1 LSKVGPSTQEGVVQ
15 ATNPPLDV
23 VVADDRLV
31 SHAGV
36 ALLAELADRLGLSS
50 SLDRFVGG
58 RGRTGRHPLARVL
71 RDLIVMLA
79 DGGDCL
85 SDLRLL
91 GGCSALL
98 GPVASI
104 PTAWRVLERLG
115 QLGEDGLAALRAARA
130 QMRARAWRAGARPP
144 RRLIL
149 DLDATLLVAHT
160 DRKQGAPAATSTHS
174 GSTRC
179 WPIWTAVTA
188 EVVPLA
194 VEFRRRS
201 EGERVIRRHPPWW
214 V

>member
-1 LSKVGPSTQEGVVQ
+1 MQ
-15 ATNPPLDV
+15 ATKPRFDV

-31 SHAGV
+31 SHAGG
-36 ALLAELADRLGLSS
+36 ALLAELADRLGLTRA
-50 SLDRFVGG
+50 LDRFAVGRPGHG
-58 RGRTGRHPLARVL
+58 RMRRRRHAPAKVL

-91 GGCSALL
+91 AGCDALL
-98 GPVASI
+98 GPVASV

-130 QMRARAWRAGARPP
+130 QARAHAWRAGAWPP

-160 DRKQGAPAATSTHS
+160 DCKQGAA
-174 GSTRC
+174 GS
-179 WPIWTAVTA
+179 
-188 EVVPLA
+188 
-194 VEFRRRS
+194 
-201 EGERVIRRHPPWW
+201 
-214 V
+214 

>member
-1 LSKVGPSTQEGVVQ
+1 LSKVDPSTQEGVVQ

-85 SDLRLL
+85 QRPAAAGRLQCAAGAGDLD
-91 GGCSALL
+91 
-98 GPVASI
+98 P
-104 PTAWRVLERLG
+104 
-115 QLGEDGLAALRAARA
+115 DGLAGAGAPRAA
-130 QMRARAWRAGARPP
+130 G
-144 RRLIL
+144 
-149 DLDATLLVAHT
+149 
-160 DRKQGAPAATSTHS
+160 
-174 GSTRC
+174 
-179 WPIWTAVTA
+179 
-188 EVVPLA
+188 
-194 VEFRRRS
+194 
-201 EGERVIRRHPPWW
+201 
-214 V
+214 

>member
-1 LSKVGPSTQEGVVQ
+1 MSKVGPSTQEGVVQ

-58 RGRTGRHPLARVL
+58 RGRTRRHPLARVL

-98 GPVASI
+98 GPVTSI

-115 QLGEDGLAALRAARA
+115 QLGEDGMAALRAARA

-149 DLDATLLVAHT
+149 DLDATLLRVVLHRDDLCEVRPVQLA
-160 DRKQGAPAATSTHS
+160 RWPAACFQCVAAHGFPRYAHS
-174 GSTRC
+174 ASKS
-179 WPIWTAVTA
+179 V
-188 EVVPLA
+188 
-194 VEFRRRS
+194 S
-201 EGERVIRRHPPWW
+201 
-214 V
+214 